1 MLSKTNIAHVEF
13 QTTFLSQSS
22 YFCLGHHFNLPGNKT
37 SIQNFFLTNRKLKSL
52 SSLQRNFCFH
62 LLCVFNVYS
71 HVPAFV
77 VVWQHS
83 SISHSPNAIYFSKPF
98 PTLFPLVGF
107 HKSYLFFNVQLKSH
121 SEPPARI
128 TLTRHAPPLRPA
140 LLYSFSTEEL
150 LVNRDI
156 SIHVSL
162 YS

>member
-1 MLSKTNIAHVEF
+1 MLSKINIAHVEC

-22 YFCLGHHFNLPGNKT
+22 YFCLGHHFNLQGNKT
-37 SIQNFFLTNRKLKSL
+37 SLQKKILTNGKLKSL
-52 SSLQRNFCFH
+52 SSLQRNFCFQ

-77 VVWQHS
+77 VVWQNS
-83 SISHSPNAIYFSKPF
+83 SISHSPNVICFSKPF

-107 HKSYLFFNVQLKSH
+107 HKSYLFFHIQLKSH
-121 SEPPARI
+121 SELQPELLSPDSPSSPI
-128 TLTRHAPPLRPA
+128 
-140 LLYSFSTEEL
+140 LYSFSTEEL